1 LNLPLKHH
9 YDAPPVIKAPKERS
23 LMTVIQFRK
32 RPIANT
38 DASKSSEPVLI
49 PPPAGVRA
57 VGIDLGTTN
66 SVVSVYTPGKP
77 EPETLLYDDLPLV
90 PSIFFFDAETNS
102 EVVGEKAR
110 KLLSEDAYRVVRGT
124 KRSMGSLAQ
133 NFFSGEQAYSPE
145 DAAVLVLKHLAAHPE
160 LQKEKDNHGGIWA
173 VITVPAHFDDAAR
186 QATIQAATRAGIS
199 VLRIV
204 NEPTAAA
211 LAYSMLSDVRN
222 VEHENLAVFDFGG
235 GTFDV
240 SIVER
245 NGLVFNV
252 LSSEGDVYLG
262 GDDIDAAIAQHLL
275 EQVKPLFTA
284 RRTKPDSPL
293 YKTMLK
299 IAEDAKIFLEGSGT
313 FQIDQQNISEQGVHL
328 NTKFNREQLD
338 TLAAPFVQRTLELT
352 ERAMH
357 AARRRATEV
366 SRILLVGGSTRL
378 SLVRKMLQEYFP
390 ASNVDARLEPDLA
403 ISWGA
408 AVQAAI
414 ILGIEPNTILV
425 DVCSHSLGIGVA
437 DDPAAVNENFK
448 KLARK
453 YGVLPT
459 SESRIEEALGDR
471 LEEFNRELQG
481 SLRVAPIIYRNS
493 PLPARRSEFF
503 STLYQHQTAV
513 HVVVVQGEGD
523 TVGENRLIG
532 SFLFEL
538 EQPCPKGSRCEIQ
551 LTYDANGMVHVLAKQ
566 IDTENESEAQFD
578 SRTGEV
584 IGWRRLHHTQ
594 QESDDYQNTR
604 AALFGADAAS
614 HGDYS
619 HNNFASP
626 AVLNGIIARARRFLS
641 TASPKGKLA
650 KKMLPL
656 LETYEK
662 LLDDARNGLENDKEI
677 EFVETRLM
685 SLLEESETQ

>member
-1 LNLPLKHH
+1 
-9 YDAPPVIKAPKERS
+9 
-23 LMTVIQFRK
+23 MTVIQFRK
-32 RPIANT
+32 RPTANT
-38 DASKSSEPVLI
+38 DASKSPEPPLT
-49 PPPAGVRA
+49 PPPPGVRA

-66 SVVSVYTPGKP
+66 SVVSIYTPGQP
-77 EPETLLYDDLPLV
+77 EPETLLYNDLPLV
-90 PSIFFFDAETNS
+90 PSIFFFDTETNS
-102 EVVGEKAR
+102 EIVGEKAR
-110 KLLSEDAYRVVRGT
+110 QLLSEDAARVVRGT

-145 DAAVLVLKHLAAHPE
+145 DAAVLVLKHLASHPE
-160 LQKEKDNHGGIWA
+160 LQKEREKHGGIWA

-186 QATIQAATRAGIS
+186 AATIQAASRAGIF

-211 LAYSMLSDVRN
+211 LAYSMLPDVRN

-245 NGLVFNV
+245 TGLIFNV

-262 GDDIDAAIAQHLL
+262 GDDIDAAVAQHLL
-275 EQVKPLFTA
+275 EQVKPVFTA
-284 RRTKPDSPL
+284 RRTKSDSPL
-293 YKTMLK
+293 FKTLTT
-299 IAEDAKIFLEGSGT
+299 IAEEAKISLEQSGI
-313 FQIDQQNISEQGVHL
+313 FKIDRQDICNQNVNL
-328 NTKFNREQLD
+328 NTKFTREQLD

-352 ERAMH
+352 ERAIH
-357 AARRRATEV
+357 AARRRATQV

-408 AVQAAI
+408 AVQSAI

-437 DDPAAVNENFK
+437 DDHAAVNESFK

-453 YGVLPT
+453 YGVIAT
-459 SESRIEEALGDR
+459 SESRIEEALGER

-481 SLRVAPIIYRNS
+481 TLRVATIIHRNS

-503 STLYQHQTAV
+503 STLYHHQAAV
-513 HVVVVQGEGD
+513 HVVVVQGEGE
-523 TVGENRLIG
+523 TVAENRLIG

-566 IDTENESEAQFD
+566 LDTENESEAQFD
-578 SRTGEV
+578 SRTGKV
-584 IGWRRLHHTQ
+584 IGWRKLRSSEQ
-594 QESDDYQNTR
+594 DNNEYQNTR
-604 AALFGADAAS
+604 AALFGTESLSFSSDSENENSNA
-614 HGDYS
+614 
-619 HNNFASP
+619 P
-626 AVLNGIIARARRFLS
+626 AVLNGLITRARRFLS
-641 TASPKGKLA
+641 TSSPKAKETKKILA
-650 KKMLPL
+650 L
-656 LETYEK
+656 LETYEN
-662 LLDDARNGLENDKEI
+662 LLNNAKIGAQNDSEI

-685 SLLEESETQ
+685 SLLEESDAK